1 MPCATCFLHISNS
14 YFFLSSFTKFSWQSF
29 PCRYSHPLGHTSSFS
44 PPFLLL
50 EFQILTD
57 LRLTFTWK
65 QIFQCSPIYSLAA
78 FWWFSC
84 PCFKL
89 FYLLLSLSIFNLY
102 VCSLTLWHG
111 VHNMQCIHSHLQLL
125 SFIAW
130 QHPPLLL
137 PPLLLLLLLLLVILH
152 LLKGQACEACTRC
165 HK

>member
-14 YFFLSSFTKFSWQSF
+14 FLFSPFFHKVQLTVFSLQVFSPSGPYIF
-29 PCRYSHPLGHTSSFS
+29 IS

-65 QIFQCSPIYSLAA
+65 QIFQYSPIYSLVV

-84 PCFKL
+84 PCLKL
-89 FYLLLSLSIFNLY
+89 LNLLLSLSIFNLY

-130 QHPPLLL
+130 QHPPTL
-137 PPLLLLLLLLLVILH
+137 PPSSFSSSSSSCS
-152 LLKGQACEACTRC
+152 ACCC
-165 HK
+165 CCQSSY